1 MVHLVPKMIQ
11 SFRIEK
17 ILGSKVVWRLLKVL
31 LSRLAL
37 GYSPGELAQELN
49 TSRASLSR
57 ALSVLQKEGLVVSR
71 KIGGR
76 KIYHVNSEKRLVYLI
91 WPILM
96 LERFENIFPRL
107 RNTIELLFQQV
118 REKVE
123 VFIIFGSVSRGM
135 YRDGSDIDIC
145 VVGKGVREKRFDF
158 LPYRFEVHNYSYED
172 FKDLSDFV
180 VLDAVMNGI
189 VLKGEEFIYAILKN
203 LKSFPKEYLL
213 YRLDS
218 AKRFITKSKDLSGEA
233 KKYYEN
239 LAMVGLGEIESILKR
254 RVLLGKREVRKM
266 ALIEEIEERLA
277 KEGER
282 IWLT

>member
-1 MVHLVPKMIQ
+1 MVQLVPKMVQ
-11 SFRIEK
+11 LFKIEK
-17 ILGSKVVWRLLKVL
+17 ILSSKVIWRLLKIL
-31 LSRLAL
+31 LSRLVL
-37 GYSPGELAQELN
+37 GYSPGELAQELA
-49 TSRASLSR
+49 TSRTSLSR
-57 ALSVLQKEGLVVSR
+57 ALSILQNEGLVISR

-76 KIYHVNSEKRLVYLI
+76 KIYYVNSEKKLVRLV

-96 LERFENIFPRL
+96 LERFENIPPRL

-118 REKVE
+118 REKVR
-123 VFIIFGSVSRGM
+123 VFVIFGSVARGM

-145 VVGKGVREKRFDF
+145 LVGRGVREKRFDF
-158 LPYRFEVHNYSYED
+158 LPYRFEVHNYTYED
-172 FKDLSDFV
+172 FKILSDFV

-189 VLKGEEFIYAILKN
+189 VLKGEEFIYGILKN

-218 AKRFITKSKDLSGEA
+218 AKRFISKSKGISGEA

-239 LAMVGLGEIESILKR
+239 LAMVNLGEIESILKR
-254 RVLLGKREVRKM
+254 RVLLGKREVKKM
-266 ALIEEIEERLA
+266 ALLEEIEERLS

-282 IWLT
+282 IWLI

>member
-1 MVHLVPKMIQ
+1 MIQ

-96 LERFENIFPRL
+96 LERFENIIPRL

-118 REKVE
+118 REKVR

-218 AKRFITKSKDLSGEA
+218 AKRFITKSKGLSGEA

>member
-1 MVHLVPKMIQ
+1 
-11 SFRIEK
+11 
-17 ILGSKVVWRLLKVL
+17 VL
-31 LSRLAL
+31 FSRLVL
-37 GYSPGELAQELN
+37 GYSLGELAQGLN

-57 ALSVLQKEGLVVSR
+57 ALSVLQREGLVVVR

-76 KIYHVNSEKRLVYLI
+76 KVYRVNSEKRLVYLI
-91 WPILM
+91 WSILM
-96 LERFENIFPRL
+96 LERFENISLRL

-123 VFIIFGSVSRGM
+123 VFIIFGSVARGM

-172 FKDLSDFV
+172 IKDLSDFV

-189 VLKGEEFIYAILKN
+189 VLKGEEFVYGILKD
-203 LKSFPKEYLL
+203 LKSFPKGYLL

-218 AKRFITKSKDLSGEA
+218 AKRFIKKSKGLFGEA

-239 LAMVGLGEIESILKR
+239 LAMVSLGEIESILKR

-266 ALIEEIEERLA
+266 ALLEEIEKRLA